1 MKEDNI
7 IEIAKKIENIGGKL
21 YLVGGAIRDKY
32 LKRKVTDEDYCVT
45 GINQAD
51 FEKLFPKA
59 IIRGKDFPVYD
70 IQGKE
75 IALAREERKLDK
87 GHKSFII
94 NTNKNITIEQDLARR
109 DITINSIAQEV
120 LTEKII
126 DPFNGIEDIKNKTI
140 RKTTEAFREDPL
152 RAYRVARFAATLEF
166 KVEKNTIESM
176 YELKEELNTLSGE
189 RVFDEFRKA
198 LLSNKPSIFFEVLKE
213 ANILDVHFREIYNL
227 IGKTQPEKYH
237 PEGDS
242 FNHTMIVLDNS
253 SKLTNNLEVK
263 FSCLVHDL
271 GKGTTPKEILPH
283 HYGHEER
290 GIELVQS
297 LGKRIKIPN
306 NWIKCGKAACKFHM
320 KGGIFE
326 QMTTKKQVDFIEN
339 ASKTILG
346 LEGMKIIVMCDKSR
360 NGEFVEANF
369 DKIGKEVLKKVTGK
383 DIIKKYNITNGK
395 EIKNRLRQERI
406 KLLNDMKKQK

>member
-227 IGKTQPEKYH
+227 IGKTQPEKFH

-271 GKGTTPKEILPH
+271 GKGITPKEILPH

-339 ASKTILG
+339 VSKTILG

-360 NGEFVEANF
+360 NGEFVEVNF

>member
-189 RVFDEFRKA
+189 RVFDELRKA

-339 ASKTILG
+339 VSKTILG

-360 NGEFVEANF
+360 NGEFVEVNF

>member
-339 ASKTILG
+339 VSKTILG

-360 NGEFVEANF
+360 NGEFVEVNF

>member
-75 IALAREERKLDK
+75 IALAREERKLNK

-339 ASKTILG
+339 VSKTILG

-360 NGEFVEANF
+360 NGEFVEVNF

-406 KLLNDMKKQK
+406 KVLNDMKKQK

>member
-189 RVFDEFRKA
+189 RVFDELRKA

-339 ASKTILG
+339 VSKTILG
-346 LEGMKIIVMCDKSR
+346 LEEMKIIVMCDKSR
-360 NGEFVEANF
+360 NGEFVEVNF

>member
-59 IIRGKDFPVYD
+59 IIRGKDFPVYE

-189 RVFDEFRKA
+189 RVFDELRKA

-339 ASKTILG
+339 VSKTILG
-346 LEGMKIIVMCDKSR
+346 LEEMKIIVMCDKSR
-360 NGEFVEANF
+360 NGEFVEVNF

>member
-1 MKEDNI
+1 
-7 IEIAKKIENIGGKL
+7 
-21 YLVGGAIRDKY
+21 
-32 LKRKVTDEDYCVT
+32 
-45 GINQAD
+45 
-51 FEKLFPKA
+51 
-59 IIRGKDFPVYD
+59 
-70 IQGKE
+70 
-75 IALAREERKLDK
+75 
-87 GHKSFII
+87 
-94 NTNKNITIEQDLARR
+94 
-109 DITINSIAQEV
+109 
-120 LTEKII
+120 
-126 DPFNGIEDIKNKTI
+126 
-140 RKTTEAFREDPL
+140 
-152 RAYRVARFAATLEF
+152 
-166 KVEKNTIESM
+166 
-176 YELKEELNTLSGE
+176 
-189 RVFDEFRKA
+189 
-198 LLSNKPSIFFEVLKE
+198 
-213 ANILDVHFREIYNL
+213 
-227 IGKTQPEKYH
+227 
-237 PEGDS
+237 
-242 FNHTMIVLDNS
+242 MIVLDNS

-339 ASKTILG
+339 VSKTILG

-360 NGEFVEANF
+360 NGEFVEVNF

>member
-152 RAYRVARFAATLEF
+152 RAYRVARFAAILEF

-189 RVFDEFRKA
+189 RVFDELRKA

-339 ASKTILG
+339 VSKTILG

-360 NGEFVEANF
+360 NGEFVEVNF

>member
-1 MKEDNI
+1 MLKRE
-7 IEIAKKIENIGGKL
+7 
-21 YLVGGAIRDKY
+21 YY
-32 LKRKVTDEDYCVT
+32 LKRIRPFYKENSLITYTVSPHSMYTCSDRALEKSTELAKKYNLPVHIHFLESIDE
-45 GINQAD
+45 
-51 FEKLFPKA
+51 
-59 IIRGKDFPVYD
+59 
-70 IQGKE
+70 
-75 IALAREERKLDK
+75 
-87 GHKSFII
+87 
-94 NTNKNITIEQDLARR
+94 
-109 DITINSIAQEV
+109 
-120 LTEKII
+120 
-126 DPFNGIEDIKNKTI
+126 IEDIKNKTI

-189 RVFDEFRKA
+189 RVFDELRKA

-339 ASKTILG
+339 VSKTILG
-346 LEGMKIIVMCDKSR
+346 LEEMKIIVMCDKSR
-360 NGEFVEANF
+360 NGEFVEVNF

>member
-1 MKEDNI
+1 MREDNI

-152 RAYRVARFAATLEF
+152 RAYRVARFAAILEF

-189 RVFDEFRKA
+189 RVFDELRKA

-339 ASKTILG
+339 VSKTILG

-360 NGEFVEANF
+360 NGEFVEVNF

>member
-242 FNHTMIVLDNS
+242 FKHTMIVLDNS

-339 ASKTILG
+339 VSKTILG

-360 NGEFVEANF
+360 NGEFVEVNF

>member
-70 IQGKE
+70 IQEKE

-339 ASKTILG
+339 VSKTILG

-360 NGEFVEANF
+360 NGEFVEVNF

>member
-227 IGKTQPEKYH
+227 IGKTQPEKFH

-326 QMTTKKQVDFIEN
+326 
-339 ASKTILG
+339 
-346 LEGMKIIVMCDKSR
+346 
-360 NGEFVEANF
+360 
-369 DKIGKEVLKKVTGK
+369 
-383 DIIKKYNITNGK
+383 
-395 EIKNRLRQERI
+395 
-406 KLLNDMKKQK
+406 

>member
-339 ASKTILG
+339 VSKTILG
-346 LEGMKIIVMCDKSR
+346 LEEMKIIVMCDKSR
-360 NGEFVEANF
+360 NGEFVEVNF

>member
-271 GKGTTPKEILPH
+271 GKETTPKEILPH

-339 ASKTILG
+339 VSKTILG

-360 NGEFVEANF
+360 NGEFVEVNF

>member
-339 ASKTILG
+339 VSKTILG

-360 NGEFVEANF
+360 NGEFVEVNF

-383 DIIKKYNITNGK
+383 EIIKKYNITNGK

>member
-1 MKEDNI
+1 M

-189 RVFDEFRKA
+189 RVFDELRKA

-339 ASKTILG
+339 VSKTILG

-360 NGEFVEANF
+360 NGEFVEVNF